1 MHFLITFLTKKI
13 SLSDGGREVPRSKLH
28 TKCGVHIQML
38 CKMNESL
45 RKHFSFHVTKA
56 KITPN
61 DDDHMMAESDLK

>member
-1 MHFLITFLTKKI
+1 MVVEKYLEPNCTQ
-13 SLSDGGREVPRSKLH
+13 SAVYAY
-28 TKCGVHIQML
+28 KCCV
-38 CKMNESL
+38 KRNESL

>member
-1 MHFLITFLTKKI
+1 
-13 SLSDGGREVPRSKLH
+13 
-28 TKCGVHIQML
+28 
-38 CKMNESL
+38 MNESL